1 MSYRDLRG
9 HIDKLEKAGE
19 LQRVKVEVDPDVEL
33 SAIMR
38 RVFKLNGP
46 ACFFEKVKGTK
57 FPVFTGAMFGHKK
70 YSLMV
75 DAPPNIRDI
84 LKKMLNCLENPIE
97 PVMVK
102 SGPCQ
107 QNIDTGDKVDLHKFP
122 CIKWHDLDAGPYF
135 GTLGCV
141 ITRDPDTG
149 IKNLA
154 VYRQQLEGNN
164 KLGFNP
170 EQHAG
175 IHLRKYRA
183 MNKPMPVATAIGVP
197 PSVLAAALTKAPYGV
212 DEMGIAGA
220 IAGEPIPLVKCQT
233 CDLEVPADSEIV
245 LEGEV
250 LPDTSTWEQEGP
262 FGEFTGHFHS
272 LESDQKPTIFLKA
285 VTYRNNPIYQ
295 GCSPGIPP
303 NEETTPRE
311 IGGAAGAWQVLL
323 KTGIP
328 GIKEVNVTEMGCAG
342 FTVIVS
348 MDRHYYLGNVRQII
362 YHIMANFFMS
372 KWVIVVDDD
381 IDIFNMGE
389 VNWALATRVQP
400 HRDIFITDNRFVGV
414 ALDPS
419 IAPELSRIPRTQTSK
434 IGIDA
439 TKFYKGHDFPPLV
452 LDSEERL
459 KQITRRWKEYGFK

>member
-9 HIDKLEKAGE
+9 HINKLEQAGE
-19 LQRVKVEVDPDVEL
+19 LQRIKVEVDWDVEL

-38 RVFKLNGP
+38 RVFKQNGP
-46 ACFFEKVKGTK
+46 ACFFEKVKDSK
-57 FPVFTGAMFGHKK
+57 FPVFSGAMFGHKK

-84 LKKMLNCLENPIE
+84 LKKLLHCLNNPID
-97 PVMVK
+97 PVMVS
-102 SGPCQ
+102 SGHCKE
-107 QNIDTGDKVDLHKFP
+107 NIDTGDKINMEKFP
-122 CIKWHDLDAGPYF
+122 VPKWHDLDGGKYI
-135 GTLGCV
+135 GTLGTV
-141 ITRDPDTG
+141 TTKDPETG

-154 VYRQQLEGNN
+154 VYREQMLSKN

-170 EQHAG
+170 EQHSG

-197 PSVLAAALTKAPYGV
+197 PSVLAAALTKAPYGQ

-220 IAGEPIPLVKCQT
+220 IAGEPIPLVKCET
-233 CDLEVPADSEIV
+233 VDLEVPADAEIV

-250 LPDTSTWEQEGP
+250 PPDTDKWELEGP

-272 LESDQKPTIFLKA
+272 LEKEQKPTIYLTA

-311 IGGAAGAWQVLL
+311 MGGAAGAWQSLL
-323 KTGIP
+323 QSGIP

-342 FTVIVS
+342 FVVIVS
-348 MDRHYYLGNVRQII
+348 MDRHFYLGNVRQII
-362 YHIMANFFMS
+362 YHVMANFFMS

-381 IDIFNMGE
+381 VDIFDMGA
-389 VNWALATRVQP
+389 VQWALATRVQP
-400 HRDIFITDNRFVGV
+400 HRDIIITDNRFVGV

-419 IAPELSRIPRTQTSK
+419 VHPDIRQIPRAQTSK

-439 TKFYKGHDFPPLV
+439 TKFFKGHDFPTLV
-452 LDSEERL
+452 IDSEERQ
-459 KQITRRWKEYGFK
+459 KQIAKRWKEYGFK

>member
-9 HIDKLEKAGE
+9 HINKLEEAGE
-19 LQRVKVEVDPDVEL
+19 LHRVKVEVDSDVEL

-38 RVFKLNGP
+38 QVFKQNGP

-57 FPVFTGAMFGHKK
+57 FPVFSGAMFGHKK

-75 DAPPNIRDI
+75 DAPPNIRGI
-84 LKKMLNCLENPIE
+84 LKKMLNCLDHPID
-97 PVMVK
+97 PIMVNT
-102 SGPCQ
+102 GPCKE
-107 QNIDTGDKVDLHKFP
+107 NIDTGDKIDLYKFP
-122 CIKWHDLDAGPYF
+122 AIKWHDLDAGPFF
-135 GTLGCV
+135 GTLGTV

-154 VYRQQLEGNN
+154 VYRQQLQGKN

-170 EQHAG
+170 EQHSG
-175 IHLRKYRA
+175 IHLRKFRA

-220 IAGEPIPLVKCQT
+220 IAGEPIPLVKCKT
-233 CDLEVPADSEIV
+233 IDLEVPADAEIV

-250 LPDTSTWEQEGP
+250 PPDTDKWEQEGP

-272 LESDQKPTIFLKA
+272 LESDQKPTIYLTA

-311 IGGAAGAWQVLL
+311 IGGAAGAWQGLL
-323 KTGIP
+323 NSGIP

-342 FTVIVS
+342 FVVIVS

-419 IAPELSRIPRTQTSK
+419 VPPELSKIPRAQTSK

-439 TKFYKGHDFPPLV
+439 TKFFKGHDFPPLV
-452 LDSEERL
+452 IDSEKRQ
-459 KQITRRWKEYGFK
+459 KQIAKRWKEYGFK